1 MGKAENARPCH
12 APFGTATVP
21 AWDSPATSCQS
32 TGRVRADSHSGLIFA
47 ARITLPHFSVS
58 SAMKFPA
65 LRALNFAVPLSLAIE
80 SPMTRQIGSVVVSLA
95 RPA

>member
-1 MGKAENARPCH
+1 
-12 APFGTATVP
+12 
-21 AWDSPATSCQS
+21 
-32 TGRVRADSHSGLIFA
+32 
-47 ARITLPHFSVS
+47 
-58 SAMKFPA
+58 MKFPA